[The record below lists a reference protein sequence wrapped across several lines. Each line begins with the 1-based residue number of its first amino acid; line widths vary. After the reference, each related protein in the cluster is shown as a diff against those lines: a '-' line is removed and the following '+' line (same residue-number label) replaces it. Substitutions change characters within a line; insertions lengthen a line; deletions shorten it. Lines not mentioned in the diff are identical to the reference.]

1 MITTMKNIVFL
12 TLIIFSVVSFSCTSN
27 TESAE
32 DFSDSLINENST
44 DSVENFNGNNKEG
57 EMENEFYLE
66 YQDDPELS
74 RMRNEMN
81 AYEEEMKNAQEE
93 EAKAK
98 KVHYCKVCDKVISG
112 KGYSISNGE
121 IIAGRLSAGDQLY
134 GELFAAA
141 SGLSTAGKFDNTGD
155 YCTREC
161 AIEAFGW

>member
-1 MITTMKNIVFL
+1 MKNIVFL
-12 TLIIFSVVSFSCTSN
+12 TLIIFSVVLFSCTSN
-27 TESAE
+27 TESVE
-32 DFSDSLINENST
+32 NFSDSLINENST
-44 DSVENFNGNNKEG
+44 DSVENFNDYIQEG
-57 EMENEFYLE
+57 EMTEEEYLE
-66 YQDDPELS
+66 SQDELG
-74 RMRNEMN
+74 RMRAERN
-81 AYEEEMKNAQEE
+81 AYEEEMKNAYEE